1 MLVIVFLFLSF
12 IAEILGV
19 FRFVDLNTWKDAVE
33 SIKATM
39 AIWIALVVLVKGR
52 APPQIPR
59 RGITLR
65 IGTDHGDDWALGKC
79 AIETDR

>member
-39 AIWIALVVLVKGR
+39 AIWIVLVVLVKGR
-52 APPQIPR
+52 APPARSQIS
-59 RGITLR
+59 
-65 IGTDHGDDWALGKC
+65 DYEALAQTKWVAVFGC
-79 AIETDR
+79 VCVETEN

>member
-52 APPQIPR
+52 APPARSQIS
-59 RGITLR
+59 
-65 IGTDHGDDWALGKC
+65 DYEALAQTKLVAVFGC
-79 AIETDR
+79 VCVETEN